1 MSGLQAQRGER
12 KEGNWEE
19 DEDSARISVSALLS
33 VTHAQSERECKNK
46 SAWATRR
53 RVDDGEI
60 PCIKEFNTN

>member
-46 SAWATRR
+46 SA
-53 RVDDGEI
+53 
-60 PCIKEFNTN
+60 